1 MHGTAGTEAVQPGQP
16 LQERADGD
24 GLAVQV
30 LIAPSFEAH
39 VEDLLHQSAQMGELI
54 EAQLQILR
62 AFGGIFPLAIVQ
74 ERIDGGIHRC
84 DGRLQLVRHV
94 IRKVILHLLERALL
108 HHGANQETKRQ
119 RQQDHEEE
127 GRKQDP
133 SHLANDDAR
142 KGREK
147 DTVGIVSLRIER
159 ISSHMP
165 EGRALHVARRG
176 GLQDVSGLLVHDFS
190 TKHTERHAAD
200 AEFGVYQAIQG
211 LKIDGIRSVQL
222 LMDRRAH
229 LASQLLKLDVR
240 RFRRNDR
247 HHRRPPLSDRSITHR
262 HDGVVVFFLFDQDR
276 TVLHARIG
284 AAFLQTQL

>member
-1 MHGTAGTEAVQPGQP
+1 
-16 LQERADGD
+16 
-24 GLAVQV
+24 
-30 LIAPSFEAH
+30 
-39 VEDLLHQSAQMGELI
+39 MGELI

-62 AFGGIFPLAIVQ
+62 TFGGILPLAIVQ
-74 ERIDGGIHRC
+74 ERIDGGIRGC

-94 IRKVILHLLERALL
+94 IRQVILHLLECALL

-119 RQQDHEEE
+119 RQQDHKEQ

-142 KGREK
+142 KRWEK
-147 DTVGIVSLRIER
+147 DTVHVVPLRIER
-159 ISSHMP
+159 VNRHML
-165 EGRALHVARRG
+165 EGRALHAVRKG
-176 GLQDVSGLLVHDFS
+176 GLQDVSGPFVHDFS

-247 HHRRPPLSDRSITHR
+247 HHRGTLLSDRSITHR
-262 HDGVVVFFLFDQDR
+262 HDGVVVFFLLDQDR